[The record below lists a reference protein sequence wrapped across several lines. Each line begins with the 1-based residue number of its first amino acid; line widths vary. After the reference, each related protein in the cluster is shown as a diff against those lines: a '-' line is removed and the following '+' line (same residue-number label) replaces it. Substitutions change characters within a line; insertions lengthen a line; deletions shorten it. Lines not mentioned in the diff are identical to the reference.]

1 MKFAASEQRTFR
13 EFLQRRT
20 GFVIPEGRWEY
31 LGPKFF
37 NRLEGRGFRSIER
50 YIHYLET
57 SVLGRT
63 ELEEIFF
70 VLTVRKTSFFRNP
83 ASYMALTQEVLPAML
98 RERRSTLPLT
108 LWSAGCS
115 TGEEPYSLAVAAQSC
130 LENSEISPYVLATD
144 IVKEAL
150 QTARRGSY
158 PEGSLGS
165 VPPEYRGYFKVEGGR
180 VWVKPSIR
188 SLVEFAEH
196 NLVHQALPRS
206 AVGQWDIIFCRNV
219 FIYFDVKQ
227 ATEILRRFTRSLAP
241 GGVLFLG
248 HAEVF
253 TEIEDDFEVVFWG
266 NTFYYRKRTPRS
278 PVISVRSDMG
288 NRPANAPTQ
297 TPDDETRKHVNT
309 PYTAPTA
316 RSTETTSLRLS
327 RSAED
332 TPTRALRR
340 PRSRTALEPETDTR
354 SWPRP
359 LPSNLPRDLLLQA
372 ERAQRAGDFDGAARA
387 LRMACSR
394 APRWAKPRLLLADIY
409 SELGQTDHARTELE
423 AAVDADPLEFR
434 THHRLGELH
443 ARRGDHA
450 RAQVCLRRALY
461 LEPDFVTAR
470 FALALSLQCLEQTD
484 RACREMRS
492 VLRTLRSLNAA
503 RLLSMT
509 KGLSIPAKDLKQ
521 TCERE
526 IDRMGGSLEDSGIW
540 RLPPR
545 PKT

>member
-1 MKFAASEQRTFR
+1 VKFAASEQRTFR

-31 LGPKFF
+31 LAPKFF
-37 NRLEGRGFRSIER
+37 SRLEGRGFRTVER

-83 ASYMALTQEVLPAML
+83 ASYMALTQEVLPTIL
-98 RERRSTLPLT
+98 RDRRSSLPLT

-130 LENSEISPYVLATD
+130 LENSEITPYVLATD

-150 QTARRGSY
+150 QTARVGSY
-158 PEGSLGS
+158 PEASLGG
-165 VPPEYRGYFKVEGGR
+165 VPPEYRSYFTVEGGR
-180 VWVKPSIR
+180 AWVKPAIR

-196 NLVHQALPRS
+196 NLIHQAMPRS
-206 AVGQWDIIFCRNV
+206 AVGEWDIIFCRNV
-219 FIYFDVKQ
+219 FIYFDIKQ
-227 ATEILRRFTRSLAP
+227 ATEILRRFTRNLAP
-241 GGVLFLG
+241 GGVIFLG

-266 NTFYYRKRTPRS
+266 NTFYYRKRAARS
-278 PVISVRSDMG
+278 PLISVG
-288 NRPANAPTQ
+288 APADTTPTGPD
-297 TPDDETRKHVNT
+297 PDDETRRQIYL
-309 PYTAPTA
+309 PREP
-316 RSTETTSLRLS
+316 STSNDTTRLRLD
-327 RSAED
+327 RGEGD

-340 PRSRTALEPETDTR
+340 PTQRAALAPEADTR

-372 ERAQRAGDFDGAARA
+372 ERSQRSGDFDSAART
-387 LRMACSR
+387 LRMACNR
-394 APRWAKPRLLLADIY
+394 APRWAKPRLMLADIY
-409 SELGQTDHARTELE
+409 QQLGQTDHARAELE

-450 RAQVCLRRALY
+450 RAEVSLRRALY
-461 LEPDFVTAR
+461 LEPDYVCSR
-470 FALALSLQCLEQTD
+470 FALALSLQCLDQTD
-484 RACREMRS
+484 RACRELRS

-526 IDRMGGSLEDSGIW
+526 IHTMGGSTQDSGIW
-540 RLPPR
+540 RLPR
-545 PKT
+545 PPNA